1 VLRRLYIRN
10 YAIIK
15 EVEISFTHGLSI
27 ITGETGAGKSI
38 LMGALS
44 LVLGERADLKSL
56 YTQDEKCIIEAEF
69 ELGALPDVHDWLRQ
83 QDLDAEKELI
93 IRREINLNGKSRAFI
108 NDTPTTL
115 DNLQQLSGQ
124 LIDMH
129 RQFDTQTLQ
138 QANQHLDIL
147 DSMCQNSVLRSEY
160 RAAYHHWKQIN
171 QELNA
176 LREKNLR
183 LRQELDYHQFLFDE
197 LEAYA
202 PQVGEMESMEAEL
215 FILSNS
221 EDLKLSLQQ
230 SVFLLKEKD
239 DAVSIQVKHVAS
251 LLQTH
256 ASRMPD
262 LQNIV
267 DRLQSIQIELKDI
280 TGELEAMQDAAQPD
294 EERKQIITD
303 RLNEGNRLL
312 KKHNVSSNDALIAI
326 WQQLATTLTQAQL
339 ADDNEQALQQQQD
352 EAFDRLNDVA
362 EQLSAQRRSSI
373 PPIENEINALLKKV
387 GMPNAQLQIQLQTTA
402 CYEQGKDKA
411 EILFD
416 ANKTGRFAS
425 ISKIASGGE
434 LSRLMLCIKS
444 LTAHTVS
451 LPNLVFDEIDTG
463 ISGETAV
470 QVGILLRELSQRHQ
484 LICITHLPQI
494 AGKGHQHFYIYKTSN
509 PQGELETKLRLLTE
523 EERVDVLA
531 EMLGGKQNATHA
543 REMVMQL
550 MA

>member
-1 VLRRLYIRN
+1 MLRRLYIRN

-56 YTQDEKCIIEAEF
+56 FTQDEKCIIEAEF
-69 ELGALPDVHDWLRQ
+69 ELGALPDVHDWLRK
-83 QDLDAEKELI
+83 QDLDAENELI

-197 LEAYA
+197 LETYA

-352 EAFDRLNDVA
+352 EAFNTLNDIA

-373 PPIENEINALLKKV
+373 PAIENEINALLKKV

-402 CYEQGKDKA
+402 CHEQGKDKA

-451 LPNLVFDEIDTG
+451 LPTLVFDEIDTG

-494 AGKGHQHFYIYKTSN
+494 AGKGHQHFYIYKTPN
-509 PQGELETKLRLLTE
+509 PQGELETKLRLLSE